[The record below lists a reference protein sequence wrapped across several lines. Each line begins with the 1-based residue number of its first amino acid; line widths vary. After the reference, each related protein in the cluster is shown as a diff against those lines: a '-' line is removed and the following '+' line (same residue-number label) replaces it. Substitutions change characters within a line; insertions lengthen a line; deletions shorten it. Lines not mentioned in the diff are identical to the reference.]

1 MTKYLISAHHPSW
14 GWLPPARQKRIEQ
27 LVGARLMIP
36 HGDRRSYRA
45 ESRCFVHQEF
55 PFFPPRRHPPP
66 GSPPPPLRRWQRGG
80 ARVGPPSLIPTVVE
94 RDESTHVWVV

>member
-55 PFFPPRRHPPP
+55 PFF
-66 GSPPPPLRRWQRGG
+66 QR
-80 ARVGPPSLIPTVVE
+80 ADDPHMRVLVHLY
-94 RDESTHVWVV
+94 DDWHQ